1 LTADLLIGASILLLG
16 GVVQGCAGFGLA
28 LTTVPVLMLIL
39 PHTQVP
45 PILVVLGLI
54 NNLIVLFETR
64 AAVNARLVWPLIVGG
79 AACLPLGAWLLTS
92 LNAATF
98 KIGVGVVVL
107 LAAGALLWGLKLA
120 IAPRWHSLLPVGMLS
135 GLLGG
140 STSLSGPPVILFF
153 ANEGKGKQHFR
164 GNLIAY
170 FTLLNVGSIAVF
182 WAFGLLK
189 REVWLSCAVYLIP
202 LLIGTFIG
210 MWVARRVNE
219 RVFRRIVLALIA
231 AIGLALIASN
241 LKGLVG

>member
-1 LTADLLIGASILLLG
+1 MTADLLIGASILLLG

-170 FTLLNVGSIAVF
+170 FTLLNIASVITF
-182 WAFGLLK
+182 WLSGLMPL
-189 REVWLSCAVYLIP
+189 EVWKTAGLYTIP
-202 LLIGTFIG
+202 LVIGSAVGLWI
-210 MWVARRVNE
+210 ARRVSE
-219 RVFRRIVLALIA
+219 RIFRLAVLALIIC
-231 AIGLALIASN
+231 IGLSLIVTN
-241 LKGLVG
+241 LRF

>member
-1 LTADLLIGASILLLG
+1 MTTELLIGGGIMLLG
-16 GVVQGCAGFGLA
+16 GIVQGCAGFGLA

-45 PILVVLGLI
+45 PILVVLGI
-54 NNLIVLFETR
+54 VNNLIVLLETR
-64 AAVNARLVWPLIVGG
+64 AAVNARLIWPLIVGG
-79 AACLPLGAWLLTS
+79 LVCLPLGAWLLTS
-92 LNAATF
+92 LNAAAF

-107 LAAGALLWGLKLA
+107 LAAGALLMGLRLA
-120 IAPRWHSLLPVGMLS
+120 ISPRWHNLLPVGMLS

-170 FTLLNVGSIAVF
+170 FTLLNIGSIAVF
-182 WAFGLLK
+182 WAFGLLS
-189 REVWLSCAVYLIP
+189 REVFVACAVYLIP

-210 MWVARRVNE
+210 MAIARRVNE
-219 RVFRRIVLALIA
+219 QVFRRIVLALIA

-241 LKGLVG
+241 LKGLI